1 MISNVTCEKTETHFK
16 KSLYVQIAK
25 VAVTLIVSITMIGLF
40 IGLSEDSDS
49 QIQVLQLSQVNL
61 TENPTT
67 TTIASATG
75 KCMYA
80 IHTSLS
86 SKEYLKCN

>member
-1 MISNVTCEKTETHFK
+1 
-16 KSLYVQIAK
+16 
-25 VAVTLIVSITMIGLF
+25 MIGLF

-67 TTIASATG
+67 TTIASTTG
-75 KCMYA
+75 KCMYFT
-80 IHTSLS
+80 IYTSLS
-86 SKEYLKCN
+86 SKEY